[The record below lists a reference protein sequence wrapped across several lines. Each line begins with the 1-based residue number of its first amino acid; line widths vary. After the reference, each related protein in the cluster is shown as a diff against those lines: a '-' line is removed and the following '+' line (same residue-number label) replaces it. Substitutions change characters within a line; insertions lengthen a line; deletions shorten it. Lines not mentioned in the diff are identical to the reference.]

1 MVAGQPGNVGAGA
14 LDSDDLHRADR
25 VGHGCGVGV
34 LVGVDAAAGGVV
46 DGCGLGCNGG
56 HRRPVLLT
64 DGQGGTHQPGN
75 ADKTEKG
82 PLARLL

>member
-1 MVAGQPGNVGAGA
+1 M
-14 LDSDDLHRADR
+14 
-25 VGHGCGVGV
+25 
-34 LVGVDAAAGGVV
+34 GVDAAGDFG
-46 DGCGLGCNGG
+46 DRCGLGCNGG